1 MRTITVTEKY
11 RAVQEGSL
19 AKSEFV
25 RQMRQSYPMYVSPVS
40 DYNSTVQI
48 LKNRSLL
55 FEAKEE
61 VDDSFKYSDD
71 SLRRAID
78 IELEAAGL
86 MSHQSVS
93 GEDQAKAKKKA
104 IENLKKDPLHYY
116 HLIAGES
123 SKVDKH
129 DKEAETKRGAGDVDT
144 FNGLKKATLKEG
156 HPKHADGTPK
166 SNAEM
171 TDDEKNNFYDD
182 LDSVDTVTEDDDFIS
197 KIRSA
202 VQGPEVDAIFAAAQK
217 EIDNGDAEG
226 MADALAIAADQYY
239 EYYDSKGNEDGTEVA
254 KYIMR
259 SLPQSK
265 SNVQDF
271 SKLKDIVYKNR
282 TVDEKMSDAEMDAIK
297 NYTPG
302 SDTSDIPTEY
312 KPGDMYNTDFDYE
325 GMLKAG
331 LKIRLNTPAET
342 MQAIFDSFED
352 VNYHREG
359 EHLSYVIDAK
369 EEGAREEAL
378 THLKEFR
385 KAIKQTLGEIFEGV
399 FPIREREEGYVSRA
413 DRKIQE
419 AIPTMKLKLE
429 APSTSIKTTMKEGV
443 VNLYN
448 KYGKDPGFGQMLKDF
463 FKMHGSD
470 LDAGA
475 DIEDEFEEYYNAN
488 TNSLEEAEPLDT
500 TAAYDN
506 DEDTQDMIDKM
517 RRDGKDSEDF
527 VDEAS
532 KDHDEEIL
540 AYIADTY
547 IQNAKDGDRA
557 YAAFRDL
564 NIRDAVQDVI
574 GILQDT
580 KHPLHV
586 DTKVEYR
593 VVEKDKAR
601 GLFEKKG
608 KDRGDID
615 SFRNVIQDVG
625 VETVQ
630 DAIEVIIKFEKEIEK
645 GPVGVAQAKRLVA
658 DLRATE
664 KDEHDKNTTDL
675 IIDAFNM
682 VYHDRGVATIY
693 TEKKGKDHDGDID
706 EQAKE
711 TTFDPKKIKSV
722 SFPNG
727 LEVTIGEPHPEE
739 EGVVNFIRKG
749 QNGYEIGFLDGD
761 AGGSYAVDF
770 NGEFLDQDDYIDE
783 KKGTDHDKDGDIDGD
798 DYKHAKDKAIK
809 KAMGKN
815 EIVKENLKAIISKVL
830 EEQVIAEAATAQLSK
845 LGDDYEG
852 FDGMKAS
859 INGLENIVTDIEQY
873 FDKTRQKIQK
883 IYDTLGEIRNE
894 EGLKVGGFLAPAIEQ
909 AFIKDLKPA
918 ISQGFTKGLNQPKV
932 KTVSKANYPMSDIEE
947 GPEEPKQTV
956 FTPVYESK
964 KKKQ

>member
-1 MRTITVTEKY
+1 
-11 RAVQEGSL
+11 
-19 AKSEFV
+19 
-25 RQMRQSYPMYVSPVS
+25 
-40 DYNSTVQI
+40 
-48 LKNRSLL
+48 
-55 FEAKEE
+55 
-61 VDDSFKYSDD
+61 
-71 SLRRAID
+71 
-78 IELEAAGL
+78 
-86 MSHQSVS
+86 
-93 GEDQAKAKKKA
+93 
-104 IENLKKDPLHYY
+104 
-116 HLIAGES
+116 
-123 SKVDKH
+123 
-129 DKEAETKRGAGDVDT
+129 
-144 FNGLKKATLKEG
+144 
-156 HPKHADGTPK
+156 
-166 SNAEM
+166 
-171 TDDEKNNFYDD
+171 
-182 LDSVDTVTEDDDFIS
+182 
-197 KIRSA
+197 
-202 VQGPEVDAIFAAAQK
+202 
-217 EIDNGDAEG
+217 
-226 MADALAIAADQYY
+226 
-239 EYYDSKGNEDGTEVA
+239 
-254 KYIMR
+254 
-259 SLPQSK
+259 
-265 SNVQDF
+265 
-271 SKLKDIVYKNR
+271 
-282 TVDEKMSDAEMDAIK
+282 MDAIK

-331 LKIRLNTPAET
+331 LKIRLNTPTET

-419 AIPTMKLKLE
+419 AIPTMELKLE

-475 DIEDEFEEYYNAN
+475 DIEDEFEQYYNAN

-500 TAAYDN
+500 TAAYDS
-506 DEDTQDMIDKM
+506 DEETQDMIDKM
-517 RRDGKDSEDF
+517 RKDGKDSDDF
-527 VDEAS
+527 VDEKKVKEDFAPSPNSNIPDANAEDFDVATAFKKAGVDMS
-532 KDHDEEIL
+532 KPVMVLH
-540 AYIADTY
+540 TY
-547 IQNAKDGDRA
+547 GS
-557 YAAFRDL
+557 AAFGGSDKDEMSAEAAIEKLEAERQDRSKQYTDDGEEVPEDHHGYEFENSSVL
-564 NIRDAVQDVI
+564 EEEMPEGHEYKLGYFQLGDADFAITQ
-574 GILQDT
+574 
-580 KHPLHV
+580 
-586 DTKVEYR
+586 
-593 VVEKDKAR
+593 EKS
-601 GLFEKKG
+601 GVSEKKG
-608 KDRGDID
+608 KD
-615 SFRNVIQDVG
+615 
-625 VETVQ
+625 
-630 DAIEVIIKFEKEIEK
+630 
-645 GPVGVAQAKRLVA
+645 
-658 DLRATE
+658 
-664 KDEHDKNTTDL
+664 
-675 IIDAFNM
+675 
-682 VYHDRGVATIY
+682 
-693 TEKKGKDHDGDID
+693 
-706 EQAKE
+706 
-711 TTFDPKKIKSV
+711 
-722 SFPNG
+722 
-727 LEVTIGEPHPEE
+727 
-739 EGVVNFIRKG
+739 
-749 QNGYEIGFLDGD
+749 LDG
-761 AGGSYAVDF
+761 
-770 NGEFLDQDDYIDE
+770 
-783 KKGTDHDKDGDIDGD
+783 DGDIDGD

>member
-166 SNAEM
+166 SNDEM
-171 TDDEKNNFYDD
+171 TDDERENFYND

-217 EIDNGDAEG
+217 EIDNGDAES

-259 SLPQSK
+259 SLTQSK

-271 SKLKDIVYKNR
+271 SKLKDGDYKNW

-312 KPGDMYNTDFDYE
+312 KPGDMYSTDFDYE

-419 AIPTMKLKLE
+419 AIPTMELKLE

-527 VDEAS
+527 V
-532 KDHDEEIL
+532 
-540 AYIADTY
+540 
-547 IQNAKDGDRA
+547 
-557 YAAFRDL
+557 
-564 NIRDAVQDVI
+564 
-574 GILQDT
+574 
-580 KHPLHV
+580 
-586 DTKVEYR
+586 
-593 VVEKDKAR
+593 
-601 GLFEKKG
+601 
-608 KDRGDID
+608 
-615 SFRNVIQDVG
+615 
-625 VETVQ
+625 
-630 DAIEVIIKFEKEIEK
+630 
-645 GPVGVAQAKRLVA
+645 
-658 DLRATE
+658 
-664 KDEHDKNTTDL
+664 
-675 IIDAFNM
+675 
-682 VYHDRGVATIY
+682 
-693 TEKKGKDHDGDID
+693 
-706 EQAKE
+706 
-711 TTFDPKKIKSV
+711 
-722 SFPNG
+722 
-727 LEVTIGEPHPEE
+727 
-739 EGVVNFIRKG
+739 
-749 QNGYEIGFLDGD
+749 
-761 AGGSYAVDF
+761 
-770 NGEFLDQDDYIDE
+770 DE

-932 KTVSKANYPMSDIEE
+932 KTVSKATYPMSDIEE

-956 FTPVYESK
+956 FTPVNESK